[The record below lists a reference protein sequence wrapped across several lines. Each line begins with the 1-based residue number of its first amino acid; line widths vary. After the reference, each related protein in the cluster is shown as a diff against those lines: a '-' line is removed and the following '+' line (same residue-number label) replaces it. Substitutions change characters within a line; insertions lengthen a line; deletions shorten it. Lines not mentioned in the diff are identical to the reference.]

1 MGSRGPG
8 SGNGSSPGGP
18 SGAPGTVHYVG
29 TPRELDRLAG
39 ALRGASRL
47 ALDCEAAGFHRY
59 SDRICL
65 IQLSLDRE
73 TFLLDPLAVDP
84 APVLRPVLEDAGV
97 EVVMHGADFD
107 LRVLDRD
114 LEIRLRGLFDT
125 QVAGALLGVNGLGLS
140 SLLER
145 TLGVKL
151 SKKYQRADWAKRPLP
166 QGMLDYAAL
175 DTAHLLELSD
185 RLRSELRTKGREEWA
200 VEESRKLEAIRWE
213 PDEEDPVTRIKGA
226 RDLSS
231 REMARL
237 RAIIEW
243 RDRVA
248 RERDRAPFRV
258 AGNDS
263 LLEAARGNPIS
274 VDDVANLPGINPRV
288 ARSEG
293 ERLLK
298 LLKDANQVPESEVEG
313 YPRFQ
318 GPGRERPGPE
328 AEERL
333 NRLKEVRNRR
343 ARDLEIDRGTLLP
356 NHVLETLAQS
366 PPGDLAELKAVD
378 GVRDWRAQALGEDLL
393 KALGSTSAKS

>member
-1 MGSRGPG
+1 M
-8 SGNGSSPGGP
+8 
-18 SGAPGTVHYVG
+18 
-29 TPRELDRLAG
+29 DRVAG
-39 ALRGASRL
+39 ALRGVSRL

-73 TFLLDPLAVDP
+73 TFLLDPLALDP
-84 APVLRPVLEDAGV
+84 APVLRPVLEDSGV

-114 LEIRLRGLFDT
+114 LGIRLRGLFDT

-185 RLRSELRTKGREEWA
+185 RLRGELRARGREEWA

-231 REMARL
+231 REIARL
-237 RAIIEW
+237 RAAIEW
-243 RDRVA
+243 RDQVA

-258 AGNDS
+258 AGNDT
-263 LLEAARGNPIS
+263 LLEAARRNPIS
-274 VDDVANLPGINPRV
+274 MDDVANLPGINPRV

-293 ERLLK
+293 ERLLE
-298 LLKDANQVPESEVEG
+298 LLKNANQVPESEVEG

-328 AEERL
+328 EEERL

-356 NHVLETLAQS
+356 NHVLEALAQS

-378 GVRDWRAQALGEDLL
+378 GVRDWRAEALGADLL
-393 KALGSTSAKS
+393 EVLDSTSAKS